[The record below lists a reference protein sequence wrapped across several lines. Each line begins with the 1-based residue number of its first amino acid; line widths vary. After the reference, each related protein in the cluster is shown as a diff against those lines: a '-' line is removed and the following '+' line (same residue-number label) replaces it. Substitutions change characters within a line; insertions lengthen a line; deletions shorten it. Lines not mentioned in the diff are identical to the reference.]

1 MIAFFPRAHKLHLY
15 PVILEHGRPKVL
27 EHAHPR
33 MALFAD
39 LLCQQNPRTYLSVM
53 PGYTSVMP
61 GYTSVMPG
69 LTGYLHD
76 DVNIFIGAPQKAI
89 PHIPPNHKRPH
100 AQFPGRFTH
109 KVEHRMLQISFRN
122 RHNISSHS
130 GACCIN
136 CQPSAVR
143 SKMNVLRP
151 FVIAIYLTFNSLLY
165 RRA

>member
-1 MIAFFPRAHKLHLY
+1 MIALLPRAHKLHLY
-15 PVILEHGRPKVL
+15 PVILEHGRPKIL

-39 LLCQQNPRTYLSVM
+39 CLCKEY
-53 PGYTSVMP
+53 PGAHLSVMP

-69 LTGYLHD
+69 LTGHLYHYI
-76 DVNIFIGAPQKAI
+76 NILIRPPQEAV

-136 CQPSAVR
+136 CQPSAAR

>member
-1 MIAFFPRAHKLHLY
+1 MIALLPRAHKLHLY

-33 MALFAD
+33 MAFFAD
-39 LLCQQNPRTYLSVM
+39 CLCKEYPGAHLSVMPGYTSVM

-69 LTGYLHD
+69 LTGHLYHYI
-76 DVNIFIGAPQKAI
+76 NILIRPSQEAI

-122 RHNISSHS
+122 RTHTFFSDSRSEPGMTSHS
-130 GACCIN
+130 AS
-136 CQPSAVR
+136 PLS
-143 SKMNVLRP
+143 
-151 FVIAIYLTFNSLLY
+151 
-165 RRA
+165 